1 MNRHSRLAAGRH
13 RQNPAGPGFAPA
25 ATIVLSHEGLTLP
38 EAMSPGRVAVVLPVP
53 AGNVAATFND
63 PRLAG
68 YLDGGA
74 SVILKFERLC
84 DAVQFQ
90 RLRGAVCTSPPPPAP
105 THAAPL
111 GVQ

>member
-1 MNRHSRLAAGRH
+1 MNRHNRRAAGRH
-13 RQNPAGPGFAPA
+13 RPNPTGLGFASV
-25 ATIVLSHEGLTLP
+25 ATVVLSNEGLTAA
-38 EAMSPGRVAVVLPVP
+38 EAMAPGRVAVVLPVP

-74 SVILKFERLC
+74 AVVLRFERLC

-90 RLRGAVCTSPPPPAP
+90 RLRDAACTGSLPPAP

>member
-1 MNRHSRLAAGRH
+1 MNRHNRRAARKAGP
-13 RQNPAGPGFAPA
+13 NPAGPGFASV
-25 ATIVLSHEGLTLP
+25 ATVVLSNEELTAA
-38 EAMSPGRVAVVLPVP
+38 EAMAPGRVAVVVPVA

-74 SVILKFERLC
+74 SVILRFERAA
-84 DAVQFQ
+84 DAAEFQ
-90 RLRGAVCTSPPPPAP
+90 RLRDAARTSPPPPVP

-111 GVQ
+111 GTQ

>member
-1 MNRHSRLAAGRH
+1 MA
-13 RQNPAGPGFAPA
+13 
-25 ATIVLSHEGLTLP
+25 
-38 EAMSPGRVAVVLPVP
+38 PGRVAVVVPVP

-74 SVILKFERLC
+74 SVILRFERLC

-90 RLRGAVCTSPPPPAP
+90 RLRDAARTSPPPPIP
-105 THAAPL
+105 THPTPEAM
-111 GVQ
+111 Q

>member
-1 MNRHSRLAAGRH
+1 MNRHDRRAARKTGP
-13 RQNPAGPGFAPA
+13 NPAGPGFASVA
-25 ATIVLSHEGLTLP
+25 SVVLSNEALTA
-38 EAMSPGRVAVVLPVP
+38 EQAMAPGRVAVVLPVP

-90 RLRGAVCTSPPPPAP
+90 RLRDVASPTPPPPAP

-111 GVQ
+111 AVQ